1 MLRSCCLLHDVIWRV
16 WEALLLSQS
25 LVVFCPCVSLL
36 SKVMTAFASLIHPL
50 VPTHDFR
57 PHLTIYDQD
66 LRAIEASLEKKL
78 PGALL
83 AGTNDPFIAEKLG
96 GFVDI
101 LLIPALQS
109 DERVVLRSVIE
120 PFPGVSGLKKLLS
133 DLEKKQKDPF
143 SIFLQHGESR
153 YEPFVDNWTE
163 DIEKL
168 ILQHR
173 SSQTKTI
180 YTKNAF
186 LHNHIA
192 TITCN
197 FLSPFRVCIQ
207 QFKQEALKSLP
218 RILSLPLPSRSLSH
232 CEGAAGRNGRL
243 ARGGYDVSPPAVAQV
258 SVSRRRSGRSDVP
271 VRAFRAGGANGESA
285 ARGGEPRA
293 GGSGGCVENYAGK
306 GAADA
311 IAAQGRA
318 GKEDDL

>member
-1 MLRSCCLLHDVIWRV
+1 MLRSCCLLHDVLWRV

-36 SKVMTAFASLIHPL
+36 SKVMTALASLIHPL

-57 PHLTIYDQD
+57 PYLTIYDQD

-101 LLIPALQS
+101 LLIPAPQS
-109 DERVVLRSVIE
+109 DERSVLRNIIE
-120 PFPGVSGLKKLLS
+120 PLPGVSGLKKLMS
-133 DLEKKQKDPF
+133 DLEKKQKDPLCV
-143 SIFLQHGESR
+143 FLQHGESR
-153 YEPFVDNWTE
+153 YEPFVENWTE

-180 YTKNAF
+180 FTKNAF
-186 LHNHIA
+186 LHNHIG
-192 TITCN
+192 TITSN
-197 FLSPFRVCIQ
+197 FLSPFHVCIH

-218 RILSLPLPSRSLSH
+218 RTSFPPSLSLRSLSYS
-232 CEGAAGRNGRL
+232 EGAARGNGRL
-243 ARGGYDVSPPAVAQV
+243 ARGGRDVSPSRMAQI
-258 SVSRRRSGRSDVP
+258 SVSRRRGGRSDVP
-271 VRAFRAGGANGESA
+271 VRTVRLCGTDGEPAARGSGSRAGGG
-285 ARGGEPRA
+285 
-293 GGSGGCVENYAGK
+293 GGCVADHAGK
-306 GAADA
+306 RAIDA
-311 IAAQGRA
+311 IAAER
-318 GKEDDL
+318 

>member
-57 PHLTIYDQD
+57 PYLTIYDQD
-66 LRAIEASLEKKL
+66 LRAIEASFEKKL

-109 DERVVLRSVIE
+109 DERVVLGSVIE
-120 PFPGVSGLKKLLS
+120 PFPGISGLKKLLS
-133 DLEKKQKDPF
+133 DLEKKQKDPY

-173 SSQTKTI
+173 SSQTKTKTI
-180 YTKNAF
+180 FTKNAF
-186 LHNHIA
+186 LHNHIS
-192 TITCN
+192 TITSN
-197 FLSPFRVCIQ
+197 FLSPFRFCIH
-207 QFKQEALKSLP
+207 QFKQEALKLLP
-218 RILSLPLPSRSLSH
+218 RRSSPLLSH
-232 CEGAAGRNGRL
+232 RPLSDREGAARRHGRL
-243 ARGGYDVSPPAVAQV
+243 ACGGRDLPPSAVAEV
-258 SVSRRRSGRSDVP
+258 SLSRWRSRRSDVP
-271 VRAFRAGGANGESA
+271 VRPVRACRTNGESA
-285 ARGGEPRA
+285 ARGG
-293 GGSGGCVENYAGK
+293 
-306 GAADA
+306 
-311 IAAQGRA
+311 
-318 GKEDDL
+318 